1 MKTKNMELKI
11 KTSDVEKMIDAFAT
25 ISVNK
30 DNSTVLYNEM
40 IKLVDYPVN
49 ILQEFLKCMTL
60 LSNQFTDDDIK
71 TKYNEIIA
79 YVTMR
84 LNFIPNG

>member
-1 MKTKNMELKI
+1 MELKI

-60 LSNQFTDDDIK
+60 LSEQFNDDDIK
-71 TKYNEIIA
+71 TKYNGIIA

-84 LNFIPNG
+84 LNLVNI

>member
-1 MKTKNMELKI
+1 MELKI

-30 DNSTVLYNEM
+30 DNSTVLYNEL

-60 LSNQFTDDDIK
+60 LSDQFNDDDIK
-71 TKYNEIIA
+71 TKYNGIIA

-84 LNFIPNG
+84 LNLVNI